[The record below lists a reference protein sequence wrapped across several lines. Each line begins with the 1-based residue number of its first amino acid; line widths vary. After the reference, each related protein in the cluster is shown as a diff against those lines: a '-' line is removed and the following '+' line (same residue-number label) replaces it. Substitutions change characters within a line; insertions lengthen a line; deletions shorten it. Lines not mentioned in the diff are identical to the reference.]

1 MILKDHPHFEIN
13 PFFLE
18 RLAFSCRDSVFFSL
32 TFVANFFMDLAAS
45 VFCMDFAARF
55 VAILFIVDNN
65 SAINQDQEK
74 RQFTETKMKRTYL
87 VEVRGRIRHRII
99 DCNLFKHFDNAIFCE
114 TFICTTSF
122 QSMLC

>member
-1 MILKDHPHFEIN
+1 METFAVGMIFKDHPHFEIN

-45 VFCMDFAARF
+45 VFCMDLAARF

-74 RQFTETKMKRTYL
+74 KT
-87 VEVRGRIRHRII
+87 IHR
-99 DCNLFKHFDNAIFCE
+99 DKDEEDLFG
-114 TFICTTSF
+114 
-122 QSMLC
+122 

>member
-1 MILKDHPHFEIN
+1 MIFKDHPHFEIN

-32 TFVANFFMDLAAS
+32 TFVANFFIDLAAS

-65 SAINQDQEK
+65 NNKDQENS
-74 RQFTETKMKRTYL
+74 QFTETEMKRTYL

-99 DCNLFKHFDNAIFCE
+99 DCNLFKHFDNAIFCA

-122 QSMLC
+122 QSMLTL

>member
-1 MILKDHPHFEIN
+1 MIFKDHPHFEIN

-74 RQFTETKMKRTYL
+74 KQFTETKMKRTYL
-87 VEVRGRIRHRII
+87 VEVR
-99 DCNLFKHFDNAIFCE
+99 
-114 TFICTTSF
+114 
-122 QSMLC
+122 

>member
-45 VFCMDFAARF
+45 FFCMDFAARF
-55 VAILFIVDNN
+55 VAILFIVD
-65 SAINQDQEK
+65 SETNQDQANK
-74 RQFTETKMKRTYL
+74 QFTETKMKRTYL
-87 VEVRGRIRHRII
+87 VEVR
-99 DCNLFKHFDNAIFCE
+99 
-114 TFICTTSF
+114 
-122 QSMLC
+122 